1 MLGKD
6 KLINLKLTAFFIS
19 PRSWAIFQ
27 NFDVER
33 AKNTYDTYD
42 IPREK

>member
-27 NFDVER
+27 NFEVER
-33 AKNTYDTYD
+33 VKNTYD
-42 IPREK
+42 IPREQ